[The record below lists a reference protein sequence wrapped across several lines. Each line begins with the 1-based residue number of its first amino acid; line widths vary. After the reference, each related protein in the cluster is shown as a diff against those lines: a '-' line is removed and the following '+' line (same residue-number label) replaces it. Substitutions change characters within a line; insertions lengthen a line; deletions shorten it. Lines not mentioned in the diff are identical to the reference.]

1 MYKLFQGNY
10 LKSFSRYPMELQ
22 MVHINKK
29 YINEDGSFDESAAR
43 NDTDKRGFAIISVL
57 FDVVP
62 QRTWGVS

>member
-1 MYKLFQGNY
+1 
-10 LKSFSRYPMELQ
+10 

-62 QRTWGVS
+62 QRTWGVSIKNIHLEN